1 MTHPRGTVTFEAG
14 GEVWRLKFGVNALA
28 DLEER
33 TGKSVNE
40 IFASLSGEAV
50 RLGTLRTVLTSGLAQ
65 NHPALTLAAV
75 GDLMDEVGMAQ
86 IGKLIETAMRA
97 AFPEATKSGEAPAG
111 A

>member
-1 MTHPRGTVTFEAG
+1 MHPRGTVTFEAA

-28 DLEER
+28 DMEER

-40 IFASLSGEAV
+40 IFASLSGNGV
-50 RLGTLRTVLTSGLAQ
+50 RLGVLRTVLASGLAQ
-65 NHPALTLAAV
+65 SHPGLTLPAV

-86 IGKLIETAMRA
+86 IVKFIETAIRS
-97 AFPEATKSGEAPAG
+97 AFPESAAGEAPAG